1 MSSNTR
7 YFLPSSRPIYGV
19 DVERRLMS
27 SNTRYFLPS
36 SRPIYGVDVESCA
49 LLKDWLSDRSQMVK
63 VGDAFS
69 NWESVKQ
76 GIPLGSVLGP
86 ILIIIL

>member
-1 MSSNTR
+1 
-7 YFLPSSRPIYGV
+7 
-19 DVERRLMS
+19 MS

-49 LLKDWLSDRSQMVK
+49 LLKDCLSDRSQMVK
-63 VGDAFS
+63 VGNAFS
-69 NWESVKQ
+69 SWESVKQ
-76 GIPLGSVLGP
+76 GIPQCSVLGP